1 MIFNVWL
8 QKAVLDLKMFSSSTL
23 NSKQLTAL
31 DLFLITFLRGLTKLI
46 TLTEGK
52 NVISEARI

>member
-1 MIFNVWL
+1 MIFNLWL

-31 DLFLITFLRGLTKLI
+31 DLFLITFLQGFNKLI
-46 TLTEGK
+46 ALTEGK
-52 NVISEARI
+52 NVVSEARI